1 MVLGSTTKKKINLSV
16 PSASSEAPVKWLSD
30 FTGRRVMRIRYHA
43 HPIGHRM
50 RRFFLTGISIL
61 IISTLCAPARGSE
74 VTLAWDPN
82 DEPDLAGY
90 NVYVN
95 QVGPGPPYYR
105 LDTVSLDEIE
115 PDNPMYTAT
124 GLKNESY
131 YCFVLT
137 AYDSEGFE
145 SGFSNEVCVLNGQQ
159 VALNISQNRGGGGG
173 GCFIKICS
181 D

>member
-1 MVLGSTTKKKINLSV
+1 
-16 PSASSEAPVKWLSD
+16 
-30 FTGRRVMRIRYHA
+30 
-43 HPIGHRM
+43 M
-50 RRFFLTGISIL
+50 RRFFLAGLSVL
-61 IISTLCAPARGSE
+61 IISTLYAPARGSE

-90 NVYVN
+90 SVYVN
-95 QVGPGPPYYR
+95 QVGPGPPYYQ

-124 GLKNESY
+124 GLKNETY

-159 VALNISQNRGGGGG
+159 VALDMSQSSGGGGG
-173 GCFIKICS
+173 GCFIKIS
-181 D
+181 GD

>member
-1 MVLGSTTKKKINLSV
+1 
-16 PSASSEAPVKWLSD
+16 
-30 FTGRRVMRIRYHA
+30 
-43 HPIGHRM
+43 M
-50 RRFFLTGISIL
+50 RRFFLAGISFL

-95 QVGPGPPYYR
+95 QVGPGPPYYQFN
-105 LDTVSLDEIE
+105 TVSLAEIE
-115 PDNPMYTAT
+115 PDNPMYTASE
-124 GLKNESY
+124 LKEDSY

-137 AYDSEGFE
+137 AYDSEGFK

-159 VALNISQNRGGGGG
+159 VVLNSAQYSVGGGGG
-173 GCFIKICS
+173 GCFISLSSNGNGCGRHS
-181 D
+181 RR

>member
-1 MVLGSTTKKKINLSV
+1 
-16 PSASSEAPVKWLSD
+16 
-30 FTGRRVMRIRYHA
+30 MR
-43 HPIGHRM
+43 P
-50 RRFFLTGISIL
+50 FFLATISVLFISIL
-61 IISTLCAPARGSE
+61 GAAAQGSE

-95 QVGPGPPYYR
+95 QVGPGPPYYQ
-105 LDTVSLDEIE
+105 LDTVSLAEIE
-115 PDNPMYTAT
+115 PDNPMYTAV
-124 GLKNESY
+124 GLKNEAY

-145 SGFSNEVCVLNGQQ
+145 SGFSKKACVLNGQQ
-159 VALNISQNRGGGGG
+159 VELNSAQDRGGGGG
-173 GCFIKICS
+173 GCFISISS

>member
-1 MVLGSTTKKKINLSV
+1 
-16 PSASSEAPVKWLSD
+16 
-30 FTGRRVMRIRYHA
+30 
-43 HPIGHRM
+43 M
-50 RRFFLTGISIL
+50 RRFFLASISFSIISIL
-61 IISTLCAPARGSE
+61 GAAAHGSE

-95 QVGPGPPYYR
+95 QVGPGPPFYQ
-105 LDTVSLDEIE
+105 LDSVSLDEIE
-115 PDNPMYTAT
+115 PDNPMYTVT

-159 VALNISQNRGGGGG
+159 VPLISAQDRVSGGGG
-173 GCFIKICS
+173 GCFITICS